1 MRCPT
6 CGKQLRES
14 NRATLPFC
22 SPRCRQVDL
31 NRWLSEEQRLPV
43 GGLDEETPEES
54 PDKLAEDQ
62 GQASHQEEDSRG
74 E

>member
-6 CGKQLRES
+6 CGKPIDPA
-14 NRATLPFC
+14 NTATLPFC
-22 SPRCRQVDL
+22 SPRCRHVDL
-31 NRWLSEEQRLPV
+31 NRWLSEEQRLPA
-43 GGLDEETPEES
+43 GGLDEEFPAES
-54 PDKLAEDQ
+54 ADKLAEDQ

>member
-6 CGKQLRES
+6 CGKRIQES
-14 NRATLPFC
+14 NTATLPFC
-22 SPRCRQVDL
+22 SDRCRQVDL
-31 NRWLSEEQRLPV
+31 NRWLSEEQRLPA
-43 GGLDEETPEES
+43 GGLDEERPEES
-54 PDKLAEDQ
+54 PDKLAEDE

>member
-6 CGKQLRES
+6 CGKRFEES
-14 NRATLPFC
+14 NSATLPFC

-31 NRWLSEEQRLPV
+31 NRWLSEEQRLPA
-43 GGLDEETPEES
+43 GGLDGES
-54 PDKLAEDQ
+54 PDDLAEDP

-74 E
+74 D

>member
-6 CGKQLRES
+6 CGKPIEPA
-14 NRATLPFC
+14 NNAALPFC

-43 GGLDEETPEES
+43 GGLDEEFPEES

-62 GQASHQEEDSRG
+62 RQASHQEEDSRG

>member
-6 CGKQLRES
+6 CGKRFEES
-14 NRATLPFC
+14 NSPTLPFC

-31 NRWLSEEQRLPV
+31 NRWLTEEQRLPA
-43 GGLDEETPEES
+43 GGLDEDRSEEEL
-54 PDKLAEDQ
+54 PRRE
-62 GQASHQEEDSRG
+62 EEDDRD